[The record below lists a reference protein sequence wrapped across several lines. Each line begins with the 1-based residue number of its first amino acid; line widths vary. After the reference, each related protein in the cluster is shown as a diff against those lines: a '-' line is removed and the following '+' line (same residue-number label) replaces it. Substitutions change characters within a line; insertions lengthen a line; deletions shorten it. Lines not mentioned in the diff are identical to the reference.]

1 MRSHE
6 KHNLAVILSV
16 LAMIATGID
25 VRLLIDHDNLTVS
38 SLVSGKLVKLTFR
51 FNSPNIK
58 YFMLGEEKG
67 IIYVD
72 GFVDDGRAFGH
83 LSVPREGYVEIGTKI
98 KELERISESNAMDAG
113 EAAYDFL
120 KIDEIEVS

>member
-6 KHNLAVILSV
+6 KHSLAVILSV

-51 FNSPNIK
+51 FNSLNIK

-72 GFVDDGRAFGH
+72 GFVDDGRAFAH

-98 KELERISESNAMDAG
+98 KELERISESNTMDAG
-113 EAAYDFL
+113 KAAYDFL